1 MTICGLAAVS
11 CANAATRSFVLYVCE
26 PFENGTDIDRFRLA
40 GAPPMKQRRA
50 VSTFSVLLTTALIF
64 VGTLAGCGKGFQATS
79 LNLQI
84 RPPATADP
92 LSAEDQRRLEAT
104 QKAEDITPPALDTEV
119 ERGALLED
127 LTEEKPKYTEDQLAE
142 DAQRA
147 FDLHRSKKRPLPSA
161 QPADQVEADAKN
173 DELPLKTTTPSA
185 APNDTPATPAA
196 SSAPAASAPATT
208 GSGSAPAPTTATAPA
223 PTAPAPAAPAPAKPA
238 TASAAAVR
246 PPRARRPSPVLH
258 SEFCDRLNVSSAA
271 GKTDLTAL
279 YNSNSQLSA
288 SMPTAALSSAASDD
302 KKNRFV
308 CELLPSAI
316 RMNEEVFK
324 QRVEVL
330 RLQAKQK
337 KGVAFS
343 KEDLEW
349 LTDMRTAYGAQDDT
363 SFEALLKRVDIVPLP
378 MLLAQAALE
387 SAWGTSRATVD
398 LNNIFGLH
406 ARPGQPC
413 KTGYDTHN
421 ACVRIFDS
429 IPRSVSAYIELM
441 NTDRNYPKF
450 RDLRAKMRQAGDS
463 LDSIKLLATLGSYNE
478 TPAQYI
484 RSVREIMTGSNKL
497 TQFSFEEEAVQL
509 NK

>member
-1 MTICGLAAVS
+1 
-11 CANAATRSFVLYVCE
+11 
-26 PFENGTDIDRFRLA
+26 
-40 GAPPMKQRRA
+40 MKQRRA
-50 VSTFSVLLTTALIF
+50 VSTFSVLLPTALIF
-64 VGTLAGCGKGFQATS
+64 ISTLAGCGKGFQATS

-119 ERGALLED
+119 ERGALLDD

-173 DELPLKTTTPSA
+173 DELPLKTTPPSA
-185 APNDTPATPAA
+185 APHDAPATPAA
-196 SSAPAASAPATT
+196 SSAPAASAPAPSKTASSAPAAPSTAPAAPTAAAPNTPGSAAPAPAPAPAPGTANT

-223 PTAPAPAAPAPAKPA
+223 PNAPATTAPAKPA

-258 SEFCDRLNVSSAA
+258 SEFCDRLNVSSAT
-271 GKTDLTAL
+271 GKTDLTPL

-288 SMPTAALSSAASDD
+288 SMPTATLSSATSDD

-349 LTDMRTAYGAQDDT
+349 LTDMRTAYGVQDDT

-378 MLLAQAALE
+378 LLLAQAALE

-413 KTGYDTHN
+413 KTGYDTRN

>member
-1 MTICGLAAVS
+1 
-11 CANAATRSFVLYVCE
+11 
-26 PFENGTDIDRFRLA
+26 
-40 GAPPMKQRRA
+40 MKQRRA
-50 VSTFSVLLTTALIF
+50 VYTFSVLLPTALVF
-64 VGTLAGCGKGFQATS
+64 FSMLAGCGKGFQATS

-104 QKAEDITPPALDTEV
+104 QEADEITPPALDTEV
-119 ERGALLED
+119 ERGALLDD

-173 DELPLKTTTPSA
+173 DELPLKTTPPGA
-185 APNDTPATPAA
+185 APQGAPATPAA
-196 SSAPAASAPATT
+196 SSAPVASAPAPSKTASPAPTAPSSAPAAPSTPGSGAPAPVTATT
-208 GSGSAPAPTTATAPA
+208 GPESAPAPTAATAPA
-223 PTAPAPAAPAPAKPA
+223 APAKPA

-246 PPRARRPSPVLH
+246 PPRARRQSPVLH

-271 GKTDLTAL
+271 GKTDLTPL

-288 SMPTAALSSAASDD
+288 SMPTATLSSATSDD

-337 KGVAFS
+337 KGVAFT

-378 MLLAQAALE
+378 LLLAQAALE

-406 ARPGQPC
+406 AKPGQPC

-421 ACVRIFDS
+421 ACVRTFDS